1 MGRLQR
7 LPPSMKDFKDFPGS
21 MPAGERLRHGAGEVF
36 RAWLH
41 GRQRPCSWRPAKD
54 FKDFPCSWLHAEDFK
69 DFRQRKSLKSSAWSW
84 RPAKNFRCLKKIQ
97 SIFLKLA
104 RAMSIFLKQKS
115 FRNKKESKQKKW
127 FFLA

>member
-1 MGRLQR
+1 M
-7 LPPSMKDFKDFPGS
+7 KDFPGS
-21 MPAGERLRHGAGEVF
+21 MPAGESLWHGAGEVF
-36 RAWLH
+36 RA
-41 GRQRPCSWRPAKD
+41 WRPAKD

-69 DFRQRKSLKSSAWSW
+69 DFRQRASLKSSAWSW